1 MDIMVLHIALFGTS
15 ADPPTYGHLEILT
28 WLSKRYDR
36 TAVWASDNPFKRD
49 QTPLSDRTEMLRLL
63 VTLSGEPLE
72 TLQVYPGLSDPRTII
87 TYDRAAKIWPNAK
100 FTFVLGADLLP
111 QLPTWYQAKE
121 LLAVVEL
128 LVIPRSGYQILDSAI
143 DKIKSLGGTLEIAN
157 LITPNVSSSAYRY
170 DMAPNTVPTIVQS
183 YIKKQELYPCPVL

>member
-1 MDIMVLHIALFGTS
+1 MVLHIALFGTS

-121 LLAVVEL
+121 LLEAVEL

-143 DKIKSLGGTLEIAN
+143 DQIKSLGGMLEIAN
-157 LITPNVSSSAYRY
+157 LITPNVSSSAYRH

-183 YIKKQELYPCPVL
+183 YIQQQELYPCPVP

>member
-1 MDIMVLHIALFGTS
+1 MVLQIALFGTS

-49 QTPLSDRTEMLRLL
+49 QTPLDDRTEMLRLL
-63 VTLSGEPLE
+63 VTLSGESLE
-72 TLQVYPGLSDPRTII
+72 TLQVYPELSDLRTII
-87 TYDRAAKIWPNAK
+87 TYNRAVKVWPNAK

-121 LLAVVEL
+121 LLAAVDL
-128 LVIPRSGYQILDSAI
+128 LVIPRSGYQILESAI

-183 YIKKQELYPCPVL
+183 YIQQQELYPCPIA

>member
-1 MDIMVLHIALFGTS
+1 MVLQIALFGTS

-49 QTPLSDRTEMLRLL
+49 QTPLNDRMEMLRLL

-72 TLQVYPGLSDPRTII
+72 TLQVYPDFSDLRTII
-87 TYDRAAKIWPNAK
+87 TYNRAVKVWPSAK
-100 FTFVLGADLLP
+100 FTFVLGADLLS

-121 LLAVVEL
+121 LLEAVDL

-157 LITPNVSSSAYRY
+157 LITPNVSSSAYRH

-183 YIKKQELYPCPVL
+183 YIQQQELYPCPVA

>member
-1 MDIMVLHIALFGTS
+1 MVLQIALFGTS

-49 QTPLSDRTEMLRLL
+49 QTPLDDRTEMLRLL
-63 VTLSGEPLE
+63 VTLSGESLE
-72 TLQVYPGLSDPRTII
+72 TLQVYPELSDLRTII
-87 TYDRAAKIWPNAK
+87 TYNRAVKVWPNAK

-111 QLPTWYQAKE
+111 QLPTWYQAEE
-121 LLAVVEL
+121 LLAAVDL
-128 LVIPRSGYQILDSAI
+128 LVIPRSGYQILDSTI

-183 YIKKQELYPCPVL
+183 YIQQQELYPCPIA

>member
-1 MDIMVLHIALFGTS
+1 MVLQIALFGTS

-49 QTPLSDRTEMLRLL
+49 QTPLDDRTEMLRLL
-63 VTLSGEPLE
+63 VTLSGESLE
-72 TLQVYPGLSDPRTII
+72 TLQVYPELSDLRTII
-87 TYDRAAKIWPNAK
+87 TYNRAVKVWPNAK

-121 LLAVVEL
+121 LLAAVDL
-128 LVIPRSGYQILDSAI
+128 LVIPRSGYQILDSTI

-183 YIKKQELYPCPVL
+183 YIQQQELYPCPIA

>member
-1 MDIMVLHIALFGTS
+1 MVLQIALFGTS

-28 WLSKRYDR
+28 WLSKRYDC

-49 QTPLSDRTEMLRLL
+49 QTPLDDRTEMLRLL
-63 VTLSGEPLE
+63 VTLSGESLE
-72 TLQVYPGLSDPRTII
+72 TLQVYPELSDLRTII
-87 TYDRAAKIWPNAK
+87 TYNRAVKVWPNAK

-121 LLAVVEL
+121 LLAAVDL

-183 YIKKQELYPCPVL
+183 YILQQELYPCPIA

>member
-1 MDIMVLHIALFGTS
+1 MVLQIALFGTS

-49 QTPLSDRTEMLRLL
+49 QTPLDDRTEMLRLL
-63 VTLSGEPLE
+63 VTLSGESLE
-72 TLQVYPGLSDPRTII
+72 TLQVYPELSDLRTII
-87 TYDRAAKIWPNAK
+87 TYNRAVKVWPNAK

-121 LLAVVEL
+121 LLAAVDL

-183 YIKKQELYPCPVL
+183 YIQQQELYPCPIA

>member
-1 MDIMVLHIALFGTS
+1 MVLQIALFGTS
-15 ADPPTYGHLEILT
+15 ADPPTYGHLEILI

-49 QTPLSDRTEMLRLL
+49 QTPLDDRTEMLRLL
-63 VTLSGEPLE
+63 VTLSGESLE
-72 TLQVYPGLSDPRTII
+72 TLQVYPELSDLRTII
-87 TYDRAAKIWPNAK
+87 TYNRAVKVWPNAK

-111 QLPTWYQAKE
+111 QLPTWYQAEE
-121 LLAVVEL
+121 LLAAVDL
-128 LVIPRSGYQILDSAI
+128 LVIPRSGYQILDSTI

-183 YIKKQELYPCPVL
+183 YIQQQELYPCPIA